1 MAGEVLSTL
10 LLGKQDSNIGP
21 LFKGEKT
28 IVLTPID
35 LNSYLLVAII
45 AVGIKV
51 ITTFLKDVS
60 WGKRRVAIIKRVKEI
75 SVKDAASRDG

>member
-1 MAGEVLSTL
+1 M
-10 LLGKQDSNIGP
+10 
-21 LFKGEKT
+21 
-28 IVLTPID
+28 LTPID

-60 WGKRRVAIIKRVKEI
+60 WGKRRVAIVKRVKEI
-75 SVKDAASRDG
+75 SVKTSPVEMDSSKYFGSPAS